1 MHTQSSNSSAMA
13 QFIETNIINREGRS
27 FTMRDMST
35 LKSEKVK
42 VAANSGGM
50 TLEEYLAAIKYHT
63 GL

>member
-1 MHTQSSNSSAMA
+1 MHTHPIRLPWLSLY
-13 QFIETNIINREGRS
+13 IETNREGRS
-27 FTMRDMST
+27 YTMRDMST